1 MRRKGHWHEERWER
15 NLSEGSVVYALVLQL
30 CVFTTEMCIYE
41 IIVGKKKFLLVS
53 FNTSFVPTPK
63 YIPPSVSTFPLCD
76 PVPLHC
82 LLWPFS
88 LPRYIFYRGFK
99 CILKV
104 IESTLSFYY
113 YKKDGWLKLKDNKT
127 RTKYTKTRDS
137 LLELNEECRC
147 RVNQNY

>member
-41 IIVGKKKFLLVS
+41 IIVGKKNSYSFLLTQVL
-53 FNTSFVPTPK
+53 
-63 YIPPSVSTFPLCD
+63 YLLLSTFLLLWARSRCVIF
-76 PVPLHC
+76 VPLHC

-147 RVNQNY
+147 RVNRNY

>member
-41 IIVGKKKFLLVS
+41 IIVGKKNSYSFLLTQVLYLLLS
-53 FNTSFVPTPK
+53 TFL
-63 YIPPSVSTFPLCD
+63 PSVSTFPLCD